1 MASHSFSLRFYQFLK
16 SRQRDRNQGFTL
28 TELLVSIII
37 SAIII
42 SGLLYLVVEL
52 LGADARESARN
63 ETQREMQLAMN
74 YITTD
79 LREAVY
85 VYDDVADIA
94 DGLPDFAD
102 EGMTPVLAFW
112 KPVYFDDAD
121 LTGIDCDSLPAAE
134 QPACDTLLVRR
145 SAYSLI
151 VYLQEANPD
160 APWSGQSV
168 IRRYELARYDGDVAE
183 LDQTAGYVDPTGT
196 VSFQSWPFDS
206 TGADQQDA
214 DPELNPI
221 PPVLV
226 DFVAAP
232 GDGTGQ
238 DCEEKVGADYTKS
251 PATSDSFY
259 TCVRA
264 SAGDGTTADDILN
277 TNQDVFVFLQG
288 DVQGRR
294 GGGVRGFD
302 TSARLP
308 VLQSQVLVGGVID
321 KDVAQ

>member
-1 MASHSFSLRFYQFLK
+1 MASHSFALRFYQFLK
-16 SRQRDRNQGFTL
+16 SRRHNSEGFTL

-37 SAIII
+37 SAIIV

-85 VYDDVADIA
+85 VYDDVAEIE
-94 DGLPDFAD
+94 DGLPNF
-102 EGMTPVLAFW
+102 EGSGMTPILAFW
-112 KPVYFDDAD
+112 KPVYFDDTD
-121 LTGIDCDSLPAAE
+121 LSGIDCDAVAADE
-134 QPACDTLLVRR
+134 QSACETLLVRR

-160 APWSGQSV
+160 APWSGESI
-168 IRRYELARYDGDVAE
+168 IRRYELARYDGDVADLSE
-183 LDQTAGYVDPTGT
+183 TSGYVDPTGT

-206 TGADQQDA
+206 TGDDQQTA
-214 DPELNPI
+214 TPTLNPA

-232 GDGTGQ
+232 GDGSSRE
-238 DCEEKVGADYTKS
+238 CEADYTKS

-259 TCVRA
+259 ACVRA
-264 SAGDGTTADDILN
+264 SAGDSASADSILN
-277 TNQDVFVFLQG
+277 TNQDVLVFLQG

-294 GGGVRGFD
+294 GSGDRGFD
-302 TSARLP
+302 VSSRLP

-321 KDVAQ
+321 KDVAD

>member
-1 MASHSFSLRFYQFLK
+1 MASHSFSFRFYQFLK
-16 SRQRDRNQGFTL
+16 SRQRNHDQGFTL

-85 VYDDVADIA
+85 VYDDVAEIA

-121 LTGIDCDSLPAAE
+121 LDGIDCDSLPDAE

-151 VYLQEANPD
+151 VYLQEANPGV
-160 APWSGQSV
+160 PWSGQSV
-168 IRRYELARYDGDVAE
+168 IRRYELARYDGDVAD
-183 LDQTAGYVDPTGT
+183 LDQTAGYVDPTGN

-206 TGADQQDA
+206 TGADQQNA
-214 DPELNPI
+214 TPALGA

-232 GDGTGQ
+232 GDGTIRNC
-238 DCEEKVGADYTKS
+238 DEVGADYTKS
-251 PATSDSFY
+251 PAISDSFY
-259 TCVRA
+259 ACVRA
-264 SAGDGTTADDILN
+264 SAGDGVTADDILN
-277 TNQDVFVFLQG
+277 TNQDVLVFLQG
-288 DVQGRR
+288 NVQGRR

>member
-16 SRQRDRNQGFTL
+16 SRRRNHNKGFTL

-37 SAIII
+37 SAIIV

-94 DGLPDFAD
+94 DGLPDFAGD
-102 EGMTPVLAFW
+102 GMTPILAFW
-112 KPVYFDDAD
+112 KPVYFTDAD
-121 LTGIDCDSLPAAE
+121 LSGIDCDSVSEEA

-168 IRRYELARYDGDVAE
+168 IRRYELSRYEDDVAD
-183 LDQTAGYVDPTGT
+183 LSQAAGYVDPTGD
-196 VSFQSWPFDS
+196 VSFQSWPLDS
-206 TGADQQDA
+206 AGEDLQDTE
-214 DPELNPI
+214 PTLGS
-221 PPVLV
+221 PPVLI

-232 GDGTGQ
+232 GDGSAR
-238 DCEEKVGADYTKS
+238 DCEAGYTKS
-251 PATSDSFY
+251 PATSDSFFA
-259 TCVRA
+259 CVRA
-264 SAGDGTTADDILN
+264 SAGDDAGEDEVLN

-294 GGGVRGFD
+294 GGNSRGFD
-302 TSARLP
+302 VSSRLP

-321 KDVAQ
+321 KDVAE

>member
-16 SRQRDRNQGFTL
+16 SRQRSSVKGFTL

-37 SAIII
+37 SAIIV

-85 VYDDVADIA
+85 VYDDVAEIEDS
-94 DGLPDFAD
+94 LPNFDSS
-102 EGMTPVLAFW
+102 GMTPILAFW
-112 KPVYFDDAD
+112 KPVYFDDTD
-121 LTGIDCDSLPAAE
+121 LDGIDCDSVAADE
-134 QPACDTLLVRR
+134 QSACETLLVRR

-168 IRRYELARYDGDVAE
+168 IRRYELARYSGDVAD
-183 LDQTAGYVDPTGT
+183 LDETPGYVDPTGT

-206 TGADQQDA
+206 TGTDQQDA
-214 DPELNPI
+214 TPELNPA
-221 PPVLV
+221 PPVLI

-232 GDGTGQ
+232 GDGSSRE
-238 DCEEKVGADYTKS
+238 CEADYTKS
-251 PATSDSFY
+251 PSTSDSFY
-259 TCVRA
+259 ACVRA
-264 SAGDGTTADDILN
+264 SAGDSTTADSILN

-294 GGGVRGFD
+294 GGSDRGFD
-302 TSARLP
+302 TSSRLP

-321 KDVAQ
+321 KDVAD